1 MSKKYQ
7 KILGA
12 FVFAF
17 FVLNLAIDAPAN
29 AAVTIDN
36 LGYSILPT
44 SLECGILK
52 ETSIKRDPSWSPLE
66 YYVKVFEDLYIKEN
80 TYEDVKNVDQ
90 LRAFFLQDVKD
101 NWSLFVDNF
110 YMDLVIDFF
119 HGENGVEPDYDYY
132 TSQYREELDDEY
144 YAVMVIFNI
153 TAADPNLDVYEILM
167 SLYYGD
173 TYDIVGNLCTNSAI
187 QTTYDYQ
194 GYITYLTM
202 GGKPL
207 AGYGLEDGG
216 LAPISIDNGYVLHED
231 DVVDLKIT
239 LSQIDTTT
247 VKATY
252 TLKNLSSEATDYG
265 VGVYTDIQLGEN
277 DYAAIQKTSDSFT
290 ITQDN
295 SEYENTFGAQFH
307 ISAAPAP
314 TTTYIGEYYE
324 AMSKVWENSI
334 ADHLTRADNIDT
346 GLTFSWQGRINAG
359 ETKTFTATY
368 SLNVAKSM
376 ENSFYYLLEDGVTH
390 ETSPSK
396 TIPSIDG
403 GALGLPETQFV
414 GKKGYNRK
422 WNTKSDGTGTNYDS
436 EEIIIAN
443 KETLNYYEVDVANVV
458 KSEIEKGDYG
468 AEYNI
473 VLTDDLAN
481 GDLKDLANETYNDVI
496 VYANIDQYDREDVEY
511 SFEYTEFDPEE
522 FLSEREGLTEHSFF
536 DIYEIAY
543 YWTTSYNGTD
553 GDSIPEKYLPV
564 TIRVKFFPEDAAKM
578 KNIVLLG
585 ITEED
590 GVTSEIPVT
599 YNRETGEMF
608 FEASDDIWY
617 YRVLYEKVEEPL
629 IPVPDTGEFTTFEKK
644 SAESSI
650 YGAVA
655 ISAIL
660 ATATL
665 VIARRKTSK
674 K

>member
-12 FVFAF
+12 LVFAF
-17 FVLNLAIDAPAN
+17 VVLNLAIAAPAN

-44 SLECGILK
+44 SLECGVLK

-66 YYVKVFEDLYIKEN
+66 YYVKVFEDLYIKKN

-101 NWSLFVDNF
+101 NWTLFVANF
-110 YMDLVIDFF
+110 YTGLVIDFF

-144 YAVMVIFNI
+144 YATMVIFNI
-153 TAADPNLDVYEILM
+153 TAADPNIYVYDVLM

-173 TYDIVGNLCTNSAI
+173 TYDIVGNLCTNSTI

-194 GYITYLTM
+194 GYTTYLTM

-216 LAPISIDNGYVLHED
+216 LAPISIDNGYVLHKD
-231 DVVDLKIT
+231 DVVDLKVT

-247 VKATY
+247 VRATY

-307 ISAAPAP
+307 ISAAPTP

-346 GLTFSWQGRINAG
+346 GLTFSWQGQINAG

-443 KETLNYYEVDVANVV
+443 KETSNYYEVDVANVV

-496 VYANIDQYDREDVEY
+496 VYIEIDQYDREDVEY

-536 DIYEIAY
+536 YIYETAY
-543 YWTTSYNGTD
+543 YWTTSYNGT
-553 GDSIPEKYLPV
+553 GWDSIPEKYLPV
-564 TIRVKFFPEDAAKM
+564 TVRVKFFPEDAAKI

-629 IPVPDTGEFTTFEKK
+629 IPVPDTGKFTTFEKK

-660 ATATL
+660 AAATL